1 MGKTAQSSNS
11 KRIEIYL
18 RCSIWLR
25 MCIRPVNC
33 PKFHNAGFSG
43 QKFYIVKVR
52 NLRHCSLTT
61 YQHKCI
67 YVSNMG
73 NWAFGLKMSYV
84 NSKILTVFIANITL
98 RRGGISFQNREWV
111 LKFWVSVWVK
121 HHGFQWNC
129 VTRAPLLYFIRSWVA
144 LSFKVCEWVSQLGI
158 CNIWPDLHF
167 FQYLKA

>member
-73 NWAFGLKMSYV
+73 NWAFGLKISYV
-84 NSKILTVFIANITL
+84 NSKISTVFIANITL
-98 RRGGISFQNREWV
+98 RRGGISFQNCEWV

-121 HHGFQWNC
+121 HHGFS
-129 VTRAPLLYFIRSWVA
+129 VELRYESSTLILYKE
-144 LSFKVCEWVSQLGI
+144 LSCTIFQSLWVSESVR
-158 CNIWPDLHF
+158 HR
-167 FQYLKA
+167 